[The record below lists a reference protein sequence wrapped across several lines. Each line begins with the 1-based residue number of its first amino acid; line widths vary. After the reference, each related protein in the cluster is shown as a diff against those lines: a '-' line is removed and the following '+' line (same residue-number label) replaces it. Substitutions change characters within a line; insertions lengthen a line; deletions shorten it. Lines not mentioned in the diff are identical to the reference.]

1 MSRFSPDI
9 LASIRNAVE
18 MTTNPRLPQLLALLI
33 ELGGLSVDAA
43 APLLSLPR
51 FMALRFANRL
61 VAFGYAT
68 CCTQGKDERYVAT
81 ISGRAIDA
89 VMRPGSLR

>member
-1 MSRFSPDI
+1 MSRFSPNI
-9 LASIRNAVE
+9 LASIRNAVV

-33 ELGGLSVDAA
+33 EHRGLSVDAA
-43 APLLSLPR
+43 ATLLGLPR
-51 FMALRFANRL
+51 FMTLRFANYL

-68 CCTQGKDERYVAT
+68 RCTQDKDERYFPT
-81 ISGRAIDA
+81 ISGRKIYA